1 MDLEGEH
8 EVKTLREQVSEF
20 HRMVGHP
27 ISKTPRIIGR
37 ERMELRLNLIVEEL
51 YELLAAAGYFY
62 YPDYGLEQVLI
73 KSDLAQIA
81 DALAD
86 LDYVIE
92 GMRLELGIDGK
103 PIADLVH
110 ASNMAKRG
118 ATKDASGKVQKPV
131 GWAPPDIRG
140 ELIRQGW
147 KGDEK

>member
-1 MDLEGEH
+1 
-8 EVKTLREQVSEF
+8 VKTLREQVSEF
-20 HRMVGHP
+20 HRAFDQP
-27 ISKTPRIIGR
+27 IAETPRIIDP
-37 ERMELRLNLIVEEL
+37 ERMRFRLNLITEEFR
-51 YELLAAAGYFY
+51 ELLTAADHY
-62 YPDYGLEQVLI
+62 YTRYGRLDYNGTKPDLVE
-73 KSDLAQIA
+73 IA

-131 GWAPPDIRG
+131 GWTPPDIRG
-140 ELIRQGW
+140 ELIQQGW